1 MERIRKLIESLRN
14 HSYQPSP
21 ARRAYIPKSNGKRRP
36 LGIPSVDD
44 KLVQE
49 VVRLILESVYESN
62 FSEHSHGFRPNRS
75 CHTALTQIQRNFT
88 GVKWFIEGD
97 IKGYFD
103 TIDHHILVDILR
115 RRIKD
120 EYLISLIWKFLKAG
134 YLEDWKFNPTYS
146 GTPQGSVISP
156 ILANIY
162 LNEFDTYVEEYIEK
176 FNRGKRRERNSE
188 YRFYSDGASKLRV
201 KYRGLWEI
209 MTADEKKKPNVK

>member
-1 MERIRKLIESLRN
+1 M
-14 HSYQPSP
+14 
-21 ARRAYIPKSNGKRRP
+21 
-36 LGIPSVDD
+36 
-44 KLVQE
+44 
-49 VVRLILESVYESN
+49 RLILESVYESN

-201 KYRGLWEI
+201 KYRG
-209 MTADEKKKPNVK
+209 